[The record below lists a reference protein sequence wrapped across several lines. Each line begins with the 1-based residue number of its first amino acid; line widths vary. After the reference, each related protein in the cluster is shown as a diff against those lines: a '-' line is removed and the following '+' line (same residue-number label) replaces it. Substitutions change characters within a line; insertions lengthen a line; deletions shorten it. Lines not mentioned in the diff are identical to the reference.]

1 MIVDL
6 IKKNILMGLGLAS
19 MTQSKLKEIGKKIAE
34 EGKLSQEEGEKLVSE
49 ILKQADE
56 AKDGLQK
63 QIHEMIEKAMHKFK
77 PPCLC
82 EIEKLKKEIHALRE
96 EIHKNSGN

>member
-1 MIVDL
+1 MIMDL
-6 IKKNILMGLGLAS
+6 VKKNILMGLGLAS

-49 ILKQADE
+49 ILKQADD

-63 QIHEMIEKAMHKFK
+63 QMHDMIEKAMQKFR

-82 EIEKLKKEIHALRE
+82 EIEKLKEEIKALRE
-96 EIHKNSGN
+96 EIRQNSGK

>member
-1 MIVDL
+1 MIIELV
-6 IKKNILMGLGLAS
+6 KKNILMGLGLAS
-19 MTQSKLKEIGKKIAE
+19 MTQAKLKEIGKKIAE

-56 AKDGLQK
+56 AKDSLQK
-63 QIHEMIEKAMHKFK
+63 QMHDMIEKSMQKFR

-82 EIEKLKKEIHALRE
+82 EIEKLKEEVKALRE
-96 EIHKNSGN
+96 ELQKKNK